1 MTAIIADKADKAESI
16 VLLGEILR
24 RFVINGVTHAQRE
37 AITEHMRWLDQQP
50 ADLNVNCKLE
60 TVPELQMTRV
70 VLEYSFL
77 PIPKMETKQ

>member
-1 MTAIIADKADKAESI
+1 MTAIIGNKADKEKSI
-16 VLLGEILR
+16 NLLEHILHLFVMNGLNREQNSAVL
-24 RFVINGVTHAQRE
+24 Q
-37 AITEHMRWLDQQP
+37 HMAYMHKEP

-77 PIPKMETKQ
+77 PIPALKSN